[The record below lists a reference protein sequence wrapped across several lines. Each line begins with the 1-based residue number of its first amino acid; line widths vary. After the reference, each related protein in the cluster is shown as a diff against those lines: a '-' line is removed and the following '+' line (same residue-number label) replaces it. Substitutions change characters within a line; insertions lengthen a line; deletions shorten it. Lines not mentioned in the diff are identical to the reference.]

1 MLLLKNPAPS
11 FVFLPVLTEQKQN
24 CRVSLSF
31 NNDNCVAQAFCTK
44 GSSPSD
50 IAQFEMKIHCNWLL
64 CVYKEFLRSAWL
76 QFYRHFYRYGGH
88 NELYQ
93 SEKGIEV
100 YLWGKRV
107 HFVGTNVALEITT
120 SLPDVFYFEH
130 LIIVVFILILSS
142 PGYQTVIIAEVQIMK
157 GSFPSNLQKGRR
169 ESGNKEPIISHWERN
184 HFNNNIKTE
193 QQSIFASI
201 CRTNLN
207 VK

>member
-1 MLLLKNPAPS
+1 M
-11 FVFLPVLTEQKQN
+11 Q
-24 CRVSLSF
+24 F
-31 NNDNCVAQAFCTK
+31 NR
-44 GSSPSD
+44 
-50 IAQFEMKIHCNWLL
+50 L
-64 CVYKEFLRSAWL
+64 
-76 QFYRHFYRYGGH
+76 FYRYGGH

-130 LIIVVFILILSS
+130 LTIVVVILILSS

-157 GSFPSNLQKGRR
+157 GTFASNLQKGRR

-184 HFNNNIKTE
+184 FFNDNIKTE